1 MSEDMKDMK
10 LRKFIATTI
19 REFLNEQKQIL
30 LAPNGEPS
38 NLSKNLYAY
47 VRSDEFK
54 NWFGDWE
61 NTNNSSKI
69 VDENG
74 EPMLVFHGTKVK
86 FNDFDEDKQKIG
98 WLGRGFYFTNDKNTT
113 KEYGKSVMKIFLNI
127 RKPFIV
133 NGESPSDV
141 YYEIKEKYGNIDESD
156 VSIILKQKEYDGV
169 IFNHWDKGNMISCFS
184 SNQIKIIS

>member
-1 MSEDMKDMK
+1 MK
-10 LRKFIATTI
+10 LKKIIATTI
-19 REFLNEQKQIL
+19 REYLNEHKEIL
-30 LAPNGEPS
+30 LAPNGKPS
-38 NLSKNLYAY
+38 NLPKSLYAY

-86 FNDFDEDKQKIG
+86 FNDFDEYKQKIG
-98 WLGRGFYFTNDKNTT
+98 WLGRGFYFTNDKNAT

-127 RKPFIV
+127 MKPFIV

-156 VSIILKQKEYDGV
+156 VSVILKQKGYDGV
-169 IFNHWDKGNMISCFS
+169 IFNHWDRGNMISCFS